1 MEETFLIWICGG
13 RSGSQYFRKQM
24 RGYRLK
30 DVIPV
35 QLIEELKPIYS
46 KNVYTNSVNFS
57 AKFQESVD

>member
-1 MEETFLIWICGG
+1 
-13 RSGSQYFRKQM
+13 M

-35 QLIEELKPIYS
+35 QLIDELKPIYS
-46 KNVYTNSVNFS
+46 KNVFTNSVNFS